1 MTDDDSKIKD
11 ISKIAYS
18 RKTSS
23 KPHHIIPKNDI
34 NYNKC
39 ENITNYYADLN
50 TNKKTCKLTR
60 KRGREETSIH
70 PNSSTNELNSNID
83 NFLFYNNK
91 INPNFNMTNINSDN
105 LANLQTIFPNLNFIS
120 QNMGIINWVVP
131 GEIIKNQDSKNDEK
145 SEKL

>member
-50 TNKKTCKLTR
+50 SNKKHFFCTT
-60 KRGREETSIH
+60 KRLAKHPGR
-70 PNSSTNELNSNID
+70 LVD
-83 NFLFYNNK
+83 
-91 INPNFNMTNINSDN
+91 
-105 LANLQTIFPNLNFIS
+105 
-120 QNMGIINWVVP
+120 
-131 GEIIKNQDSKNDEK
+131 
-145 SEKL
+145 